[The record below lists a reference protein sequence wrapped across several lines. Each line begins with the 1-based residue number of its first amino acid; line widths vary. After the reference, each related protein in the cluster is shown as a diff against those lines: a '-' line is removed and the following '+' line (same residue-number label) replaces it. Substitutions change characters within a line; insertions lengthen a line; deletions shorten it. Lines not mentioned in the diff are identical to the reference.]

1 MKKIIDKL
9 LSKIKLNKK
18 IFLFL
23 IIISFIAFISGSIL
37 VVLLDKSDKS
47 IIDTYLTNFINN
59 MSRDKIEYLSI
70 LKDSLISNLGLVLV
84 IWLLGI
90 SVIGIPIILFM
101 YFTQIFTFGF
111 LLSSIFLKYKFKG
124 IILALLYTVPYY
136 LIYFI
141 TLIILTSYAFKLS
154 IKLINSIIK
163 KKQIDFR
170 IIFNKYLWILLFS
183 SITIII
189 SSLYESFIFT
199 NIIKLIAPL
208 FK

>member
-154 IKLINSIIK
+154 IKLINSIIN
-163 KKQIDFR
+163 KKQLDFR

>member
-1 MKKIIDKL
+1 MKKAMDKL

-47 IIDTYLTNFINN
+47 IIDTYLTNFISDISQN
-59 MSRDKIEYLSI
+59 KIEYMSI
-70 LKDSLISNLGLVLV
+70 LKSSLITNLGLILG

-90 SVIGIPIILFM
+90 SVIGIPVIVFL
-101 YFTQIFTFGF
+101 YFSQIFTFGF
-111 LLSSIFLKYKFKG
+111 LLASIFLKYKLKG
-124 IILALLYTVPYY
+124 LVLAFLYTVPHY
-136 LIYFI
+136 LMYFI
-141 TLIILTSYAFKLS
+141 MLIVLTSYSISLS

-183 SITIII
+183 FITILINSI
-189 SSLYESFIFT
+189 YESFIFT
-199 NIIKLIAPL
+199 NIIKLIAPI
-208 FK
+208 FM